1 MLTRLPQEI
10 EIGIS
15 ASRSGSG
22 GEEKR
27 SEKPALAGGG
37 IVAER
42 AADVSSGAGGAG
54 LEGGGAGRAG
64 GGPGRGGG
72 LLGGSLGRP
81 KISENRK

>member
-1 MLTRLPQEI
+1 MLTRLPQDI

-15 ASRSGSG
+15 ASKSGSG
-22 GEEKR
+22 GAEKR
-27 SEKPALAGGG
+27 SENPALAGGG
-37 IVAER
+37 TAAGR

-81 KISENRK
+81 EIEK